1 MIIME
6 KKSVILI
13 LSFVFFI
20 AVCCCQRNQG
30 ITKEQLLEQKE
41 KVAHQLAVDSF
52 VTALNMLDSLYFVC
66 PHDPQIPFLR
76 GVVKTA
82 LRQEDEAKVDFKLSA
97 HKYDSLMKERPSYS
111 DAINYAFC
119 ILLAEDSLHY
129 ASTVDSLSQLKVYKE
144 NGNLMR
150 LYEWKM
156 NKEDIIPEIIEGFK
170 ENYP

>member
-1 MIIME
+1 MG

-66 PHDPQIPFLR
+66 PHDPQIPFLK
-76 GVVKTA
+76 GVAKTA
-82 LRQEDEAKVDFKLSA
+82 MQRLDEAKVDFKLSA

-129 ASTVDSLSQLKVYKE
+129 VMAIDSLTQLEPYQNNENIKKLYKWDK
-144 NGNLMR
+144 NN
-150 LYEWKM
+150 
-156 NKEDIIPEIIEGFK
+156 IVPEIIKSFK
-170 ENYP
+170 ENYQ

>member
-1 MIIME
+1 MIIMG

-66 PHDPQIPFLR
+66 PHDPQIPFLK
-76 GVVKTA
+76 GVAKTA
-82 LRQEDEAKVDFKLSA
+82 MQRLDEAKVDFKLSA

-111 DAINYAFC
+111 DAINYVFC

-129 ASTVDSLSQLKVYKE
+129 VMAIDSLTQLEPYQNNENIKKLYKWDK
-144 NGNLMR
+144 NN
-150 LYEWKM
+150 
-156 NKEDIIPEIIEGFK
+156 IVPEIIKSFK
-170 ENYP
+170 ENYQ

>member
-1 MIIME
+1 MIIMG

-66 PHDPQIPFLR
+66 PHDPQIPFLK
-76 GVVKTA
+76 GVAKTA
-82 LRQEDEAKVDFKLSA
+82 MQRLDEAKVDFKLSA
-97 HKYDSLMKERPSYS
+97 HKYDSLMKERPSFS
-111 DAINYAFC
+111 DAINYVFC

-129 ASTVDSLSQLKVYKE
+129 VMAIDSLTQLEPYQNNENIKKLYKWDK
-144 NGNLMR
+144 NN
-150 LYEWKM
+150 
-156 NKEDIIPEIIEGFK
+156 IVPEIIKSFK
-170 ENYP
+170 ENYQ

>member
-1 MIIME
+1 MIIMG

-30 ITKEQLLEQKE
+30 ITTEQLLEQKE

-66 PHDPQIPFLR
+66 PHDPQIPFLK
-76 GVVKTA
+76 GVAKTA
-82 LRQEDEAKVDFKLSA
+82 MQRLDEAKVEFRLSA
-97 HKYDSLMKERPSYS
+97 HKYDSLRKERPSYS
-111 DAINYAFC
+111 DAINYVFC

-129 ASTVDSLSQLKVYKE
+129 VMAIDSLTQLEPYQNNENIKKLYKWDK
-144 NGNLMR
+144 NN
-150 LYEWKM
+150 
-156 NKEDIIPEIIEGFK
+156 IVPEIIKSFK
-170 ENYP
+170 ENYQ

>member
-1 MIIME
+1 MG

-30 ITKEQLLEQKE
+30 ITTEQLLEQKE

-66 PHDPQIPFLR
+66 PHDPQIPFLK
-76 GVVKTA
+76 GVAKTA
-82 LRQEDEAKVDFKLSA
+82 MQRLDEAKVDFKLSA

-111 DAINYAFC
+111 DAINYVFC

-129 ASTVDSLSQLKVYKE
+129 VMAIDSLTQLEPYQNNENIKKLYKWDK
-144 NGNLMR
+144 NN
-150 LYEWKM
+150 
-156 NKEDIIPEIIEGFK
+156 IVPEIIKSFK
-170 ENYP
+170 ENYQ

>member
-1 MIIME
+1 MG

-20 AVCCCQRNQG
+20 AVCCCQRNLA

-41 KVAHQLAVDSF
+41 KVAHQIALDSF
-52 VTALNMLDSLYFVC
+52 ATALSMLDTLFSIC

-82 LRQEDEAKVDFKLSA
+82 LRQEDEAKVEFRLSA
-97 HKYDSLMKERPSYS
+97 HKYDSLMKEHPSYS

-129 ASTVDSLSQLKVYKE
+129 VMAIDSLTQLEPYQNNENIKKLYKWDK
-144 NGNLMR
+144 NN
-150 LYEWKM
+150 
-156 NKEDIIPEIIEGFK
+156 IVPEIIEGFK

>member
-1 MIIME
+1 MIIMR

-66 PHDPQIPFLR
+66 PHDPQIPFLK
-76 GVVKTA
+76 GVAKTA
-82 LRQEDEAKVDFKLSA
+82 MQRLDEAKVDFKLSA
-97 HKYDSLMKERPSYS
+97 HKYDSLMKERPSFS
-111 DAINYAFC
+111 DAINYVFC

-129 ASTVDSLSQLKVYKE
+129 VMAIDSLTQLEPYQNNENIKKLYKWDK
-144 NGNLMR
+144 NN
-150 LYEWKM
+150 
-156 NKEDIIPEIIEGFK
+156 IIPELIEGFK
-170 ENYP
+170 ENYQ

>member
-1 MIIME
+1 MG

-41 KVAHQLAVDSF
+41 KVVHQLAVDSF

-66 PHDPQIPFLR
+66 PHDPQIPFLK
-76 GVVKTA
+76 GVAKTA
-82 LRQEDEAKVDFKLSA
+82 MQRLDEAKVDFKLSA

-129 ASTVDSLSQLKVYKE
+129 VMAIDSLTQLEPYQNNENIKKLYKWDK
-144 NGNLMR
+144 NN
-150 LYEWKM
+150 
-156 NKEDIIPEIIEGFK
+156 IVPEIIKSFK
-170 ENYP
+170 ENYQ

>member
-1 MIIME
+1 MIIMG

-66 PHDPQIPFLR
+66 PHDPQIPFLK
-76 GVVKTA
+76 GVAKTA
-82 LRQEDEAKVDFKLSA
+82 MQRLDEAKMDFKLSA
-97 HKYDSLMKERPSYS
+97 HKYDSLMKERPSFS
-111 DAINYAFC
+111 DAINYVFC

-129 ASTVDSLSQLKVYKE
+129 VMAIDSLTQLEPYQNNENIKKLYKWDK
-144 NGNLMR
+144 NN
-150 LYEWKM
+150 
-156 NKEDIIPEIIEGFK
+156 IVPEIIKSFK
-170 ENYP
+170 ENYQ

>member
-1 MIIME
+1 MIIMG

-66 PHDPQIPFLR
+66 PHDPQIPFLK
-76 GVVKTA
+76 GVAKTA
-82 LRQEDEAKVDFKLSA
+82 MQRLDEAKVDFKLSA

-111 DAINYAFC
+111 DAINYVFC

-129 ASTVDSLSQLKVYKE
+129 VMAIDSLTQLEPYQNNENIKKLYKWDK
-144 NGNLMR
+144 NN
-150 LYEWKM
+150 
-156 NKEDIIPEIIEGFK
+156 IVPEIIKNFK
-170 ENYP
+170 ENYQ

>member
-1 MIIME
+1 MG

-41 KVAHQLAVDSF
+41 KVSHQLAVDSF

-66 PHDPQIPFLR
+66 PHDPQIPFLK
-76 GVVKTA
+76 GVAKTA
-82 LRQEDEAKVDFKLSA
+82 MQRLDEAKVDFKLSA

-129 ASTVDSLSQLKVYKE
+129 VMAIDSLTQLEPYQNNENIKKLYKWDK
-144 NGNLMR
+144 NN
-150 LYEWKM
+150 
-156 NKEDIIPEIIEGFK
+156 IVPEIIKSFK
-170 ENYP
+170 ENYQ

>member
-1 MIIME
+1 MIIMG

-41 KVAHQLAVDSF
+41 KVVHQLAVDSF

-66 PHDPQIPFLR
+66 PHDPQIPFLK
-76 GVVKTA
+76 GVAKTA
-82 LRQEDEAKVDFKLSA
+82 MQRLDEAKVDFKLSA

-129 ASTVDSLSQLKVYKE
+129 VMAIDSLTQLEPYQNNENIKKLYKWDK
-144 NGNLMR
+144 NN
-150 LYEWKM
+150 
-156 NKEDIIPEIIEGFK
+156 IVPEIIKSFK
-170 ENYP
+170 ENYQ

>member
-1 MIIME
+1 MIIMG

-66 PHDPQIPFLR
+66 PHDPQIPFLK
-76 GVVKTA
+76 GVAKTA
-82 LRQEDEAKVDFKLSA
+82 MQRLDEAKVDFKLSA
-97 HKYDSLMKERPSYS
+97 HKYDSLMKEHPSYS

>member
-1 MIIME
+1 MG

-66 PHDPQIPFLR
+66 PHDPQIPFLK
-76 GVVKTA
+76 GVAKTA
-82 LRQEDEAKVDFKLSA
+82 MQRLDEAKVDFKLSA
-97 HKYDSLMKERPSYS
+97 HKYDSLMKERPSFS
-111 DAINYAFC
+111 DAINYVFC

-129 ASTVDSLSQLKVYKE
+129 VMAIDSLTQLEPYQNNENIKKLYKWDK
-144 NGNLMR
+144 NN
-150 LYEWKM
+150 
-156 NKEDIIPEIIEGFK
+156 IVPEIIKSFK
-170 ENYP
+170 ENYQ

>member
-1 MIIME
+1 MIIMG

-66 PHDPQIPFLR
+66 PHDPQIPFLK
-76 GVVKTA
+76 GVAKTA
-82 LRQEDEAKVDFKLSA
+82 MQRLDEAKVDFKLSA

-129 ASTVDSLSQLKVYKE
+129 VMAIDSLTQLEPYQNNENIKKLYKWDK
-144 NGNLMR
+144 NN
-150 LYEWKM
+150 
-156 NKEDIIPEIIEGFK
+156 IVPEIIKSFK
-170 ENYP
+170 ENYQ

>member
-1 MIIME
+1 MIIMG

-66 PHDPQIPFLR
+66 PHDPQIPFLK
-76 GVVKTA
+76 GVAKTA
-82 LRQEDEAKVDFKLSA
+82 MQRLDEAKVDFKLSA
-97 HKYDSLMKERPSYS
+97 HKYDSLMKERPSFS
-111 DAINYAFC
+111 DAINYVFC

-129 ASTVDSLSQLKVYKE
+129 VMAIDSLTQLEPYQNNENIKKLYKWDK
-144 NGNLMR
+144 NN
-150 LYEWKM
+150 
-156 NKEDIIPEIIEGFK
+156 IIPELIEGFK
-170 ENYP
+170 ENYQ

>member
-66 PHDPQIPFLR
+66 PHDPQIPFLK
-76 GVVKTA
+76 GVAKTA
-82 LRQEDEAKVDFKLSA
+82 MQRLDEAKVDFKLSA

-129 ASTVDSLSQLKVYKE
+129 VMAIDSLTQLEPYQNNENIKKLYKWDK
-144 NGNLMR
+144 NN
-150 LYEWKM
+150 
-156 NKEDIIPEIIEGFK
+156 IVPEIIKSFK
-170 ENYP
+170 ENYQ

>member
-66 PHDPQIPFLR
+66 PHDPQIPFLK
-76 GVVKTA
+76 GVAKTA
-82 LRQEDEAKVDFKLSA
+82 MQRLDEAKVDFKLSA

-111 DAINYAFC
+111 DAINYVFC

-129 ASTVDSLSQLKVYKE
+129 VMAIDSLTQLEPYQNNENIKKLYKWDK
-144 NGNLMR
+144 NN
-150 LYEWKM
+150 
-156 NKEDIIPEIIEGFK
+156 IVPEIIKSFK
-170 ENYP
+170 ENYQ

>member
-1 MIIME
+1 MIIMG

-30 ITKEQLLEQKE
+30 ITKEQLHEQKE

-66 PHDPQIPFLR
+66 PHDPQIPFLK
-76 GVVKTA
+76 GVAKTA
-82 LRQEDEAKVDFKLSA
+82 MQRLDEAKVDFKLSA

-129 ASTVDSLSQLKVYKE
+129 VMAIDSLTQLEPYQNNENIKKLYKWDK
-144 NGNLMR
+144 NN
-150 LYEWKM
+150 
-156 NKEDIIPEIIEGFK
+156 IIPELIEGFK
-170 ENYP
+170 ENYQ